1 MVGGGLGVVLYDK
14 LFFIKVCK
22 LRLKSC
28 VSGEFKDIKELEIMV
43 EENDNNIK
51 LFEFEW
57 ILWDRGNMMVMNL
70 CKNMIFVDCCSKIL
84 CNVWWMMSIY

>member
-57 ILWDRGNMMVMNL
+57 ILWDRGNMRVMNL